1 MRVLFLNTNILLP
14 QQHVVRGGGA
24 GAALALGGDGGAPG
38 RRHRSTG
45 RKTHFGHCCR
55 LQRNR
60 QPSLPPKT
68 ESLNSQKRVRIGASL
83 PIQPPLSLLRPHRN
97 RLLVARRR
105 QTRARSAVSAT
116 GTNDECYSTGS
127 AQGTGWLGGICC
139 DSPREREGQEKQ
151 LFEHMRTLRRPA
163 PHKGSSHP
171 SCHTPRCHQDLSL

>member
-1 MRVLFLNTNILLP
+1 MILP

-45 RKTHFGHCCR
+45 RKTHFGNFCR

-105 QTRARSAVSAT
+105 QTRARSANQET
-116 GTNDECYSTGS
+116 GTKDECYSTGS
-127 AQGTGWLGGICC
+127 AQGTGWLGGICW
-139 DSPREREGQEKQ
+139 DSPRQREGQEKQ
-151 LFEHMRTLRRPA
+151 LFEHMGAMRQLA
-163 PHKGSSHP
+163 PQEG
-171 SCHTPRCHQDLSL
+171 